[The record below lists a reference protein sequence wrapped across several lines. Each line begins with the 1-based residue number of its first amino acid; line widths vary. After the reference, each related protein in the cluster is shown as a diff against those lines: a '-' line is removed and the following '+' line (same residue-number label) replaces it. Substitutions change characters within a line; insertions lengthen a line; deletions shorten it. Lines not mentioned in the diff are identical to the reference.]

1 MLSRTRFFSPLITS
15 MSTRTANTQAFFRA
29 LSTNPLK
36 KSIQHWAERIL
47 EEPNPRLDNRKQIAK
62 ELLNRVTTCTKD
74 EEIITALNSSSK
86 TNPHSL
92 FPLKTV
98 LSLKAT
104 AAEQP
109 GILSASEILTLA
121 EQPKKNRIKKIR

>member
-1 MLSRTRFFSPLITS
+1 MLSRTRFFLPLITS
-15 MSTRTANTQAFFRA
+15 MPTRSANTQAFFRTT
-29 LSTNPLK
+29 STTPLK
-36 KSIQHWAERIL
+36 KSILHWTERIL
-47 EEPNPRLDNRKQIAK
+47 EEPNPRCDNRKQIAE
-62 ELLNRVTTCTKD
+62 ELLKRVTICSKD

-98 LSLKAT
+98 LSLKAS

-121 EQPKKNRIKKIR
+121 EQPQKIGLKK